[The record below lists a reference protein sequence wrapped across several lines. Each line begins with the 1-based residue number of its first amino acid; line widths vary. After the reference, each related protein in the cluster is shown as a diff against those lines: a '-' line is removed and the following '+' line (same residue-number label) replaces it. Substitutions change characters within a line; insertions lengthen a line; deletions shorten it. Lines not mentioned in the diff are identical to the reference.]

1 LTPARIGLTIW
12 LASGSKPVDPKKDDL
27 AIVKIAGRIQRM
39 QLAELS
45 LPDLPI
51 NEVGF
56 EIDPQARFAAARR
69 EHPWLA
75 RSPVGYV
82 VTDYFAAREL
92 LGMDEQLRTAGEGV
106 VALMKAEG
114 SRWGRWE
121 QEFIMA
127 QNGAAHARLRDVLA
141 PMFTPRAANRHRGLM
156 RQVVSELLDDWAP
169 RGRIDFEEF
178 ASYFP
183 VSVMCAIIGASPGAL
198 PRLRSSL
205 ETLGLSYNLI
215 PDFLPQLEAA
225 HGVMEDFAIGLVA
238 ARRAG
243 ERLHAEPDLLDALVA
258 AQASGELSEQE
269 VLDML
274 IFLFAAGYDTSKNV
288 LTFLMHHL
296 MTRPEI
302 YARCAEDLGYCAK
315 VVEEG
320 LRYTN
325 PGTIPR
331 LANSDFVYR
340 DICFPKDTML
350 FFPVSVLGR
359 DPAATPHPD
368 RFDPERAQENRH
380 LAFGRGMHICLGQF
394 IARAQLEEGLHLIA
408 RRMRDPRLAGEIG
421 WRPFPGVWGIR
432 GLPIEFTPTAG

>member
-1 LTPARIGLTIW
+1 MPT
-12 LASGSKPVDPKKDDL
+12 V
-27 AIVKIAGRIQRM
+27 
-39 QLAELS
+39 AELT

-51 NEVGF
+51 NEPGF
-56 EIDPQARFAAARR
+56 EVDPQPRFAAARAV
-69 EHPWLA
+69 HPWLA

-82 VTDYFAAREL
+82 VTDYFAARDM
-92 LGMDEQLRTAGEGV
+92 LGMDAELRTAGEGV

-127 QNGAAHARLRDVLA
+127 QNGAAHARLRAVLA
-141 PMFTPRAANRHRGLM
+141 PMFTPRAANRHRALM
-156 RQVVSELLDDWAP
+156 RQVVGDLLDDWAP

-183 VSVMCAIIGASPGAL
+183 VGVMCAIIGASAAEL

-215 PDFLPQLEAA
+215 PDFLPRLEAA
-225 HGVMEDFAIGLVA
+225 YGVMEDFVVALVA

-243 ERLHAEPDLLDALVA
+243 ARLRPEPDLLDALVA
-258 AQASGELSEQE
+258 AADAGDLSEREMQ
-269 VLDML
+269 DML

-296 MTRPEI
+296 MRRPQI
-302 YARCAEDLGYCAK
+302 YRRCAEDLGYCAK

-320 LRYTN
+320 LRYTS
-325 PGTIPR
+325 PATIPR
-331 LANSDFVYR
+331 LVNSGFVYR
-340 DICFPKDTML
+340 DVCFPKDTML

-359 DPAATPHPD
+359 DPAAAPEPEVFDPD
-368 RFDPERAQENRH
+368 RPQENRH

-408 RRMRDPRLAGEIG
+408 RRMAAPRPDGEIG

-432 GLPIEFTPTAG
+432 GLPIAFTPG

>member
-1 LTPARIGLTIW
+1 
-12 LASGSKPVDPKKDDL
+12 
-27 AIVKIAGRIQRM
+27 M
-39 QLAELS
+39 QNVAELS

-51 NEVGF
+51 NEPGF
-56 EIDPQARFAAARR
+56 EVDPQARFAAARAQ
-69 EHPWLA
+69 HQWLA

-82 VTDYFAAREL
+82 VTDYFAAREM
-92 LGMDEQLRTAGEGV
+92 LGMDAHLRTAGEGV

-141 PMFTPRAANRHRGLM
+141 PMFTPREANRHRGLM
-156 RQVVSELLDDWAP
+156 RQVVSDLLEEWTP
-169 RGRIDFEEF
+169 RREIDFEVF
-178 ASYFP
+178 ASFFP
-183 VSVMCAIIGASPGAL
+183 VSVMCAIIGAPASEL

-215 PDFLPQLEAA
+215 PDFLPRLEAA
-225 HGVMEDFAIGLVA
+225 YDTMEAFVAGLI
-238 ARRAG
+238 ARRRGG
-243 ERLHAEPDLLDALVA
+243 ERLHPEPDLLDALVA
-258 AQASGELSEQE
+258 AADAGSLSEQE
-269 VLDML
+269 VSDML

-296 MTRPEI
+296 MARPEI
-302 YARCAEDLGYCAK
+302 YVRCAEDLAYCAK

-325 PGTIPR
+325 PATIPR
-331 LANSDFVYR
+331 LVNADFVYR
-340 DICFPKDTML
+340 DVCFPKDAML
-350 FFPVSVLGR
+350 FFPVSVLSR
-359 DPAATPHPD
+359 DPAAAADPD
-368 RFDPERAQENRH
+368 RFDPDRSQANRH

-408 RRMRDPRLAGEIG
+408 LRMRDPQPAGDIG

-432 GLPIEFTPTAG
+432 GLPISFTPAAL